1 MKLIKSLLLG
11 AATGLVGVAV
21 AHAADLPRRTKGPAV
36 SYVRICDT
44 YGAGF
49 YYLPGSTDT
58 CVHIGA
64 YLRVDYNFAST
75 HDVLGYDYATVIN
88 RSAQQ
93 DASVF
98 FARFAPTFDV
108 RTATEYGV
116 LRIFG
121 QGDFNSGSGG
131 VSNVSAGA
139 EKAFIQFGGL
149 TAGLATS
156 FYDFYIY
163 GADDYL
169 STHTSYTPTNLLAY
183 TATFG
188 GGFSASLSIED
199 PRGRALPY
207 YDNGGFNFTGPAVAG
222 AAAGN
227 FAAAGGERFPDLVA
241 NLRVDQG
248 WGSAQLSG
256 ALHQDQLLTIGGAPE
271 VGAPSTAALGNKTET
286 GYAILGGLK
295 INLPTLGAG
304 DALYLEAAYAK
315 GATGYL
321 GFNGFSMGPALQPG
335 GQISYPTVDGV
346 VDAAGAI
353 HQTTGFEAL
362 VALRHYWSPTF
373 FTGGIVGYAQL
384 NQAAAVRAATPATG
398 GVGNFSEWRFGLTNE
413 WVPVAGFAI
422 GLEVEYAQVHQ
433 TATVGAGIPAGFSGN
448 YGTWTGKI
456 RLQRTF

>member
-64 YLRVDYNFAST
+64 YLRVDYNFSDT
-75 HDVLGYDYATVIN
+75 HNLLGYDYATVV
-88 RSAQQ
+88 SQTAQQ
-93 DASVF
+93 GVNNF

-116 LRIFG
+116 LRVFG
-121 QGDFNSGSGG
+121 QGNFNSG
-131 VSNVSAGA
+131 AGA
-139 EKAFIQFGGL
+139 ASTAGVEKAFIQFGGL
-149 TAGLATS
+149 TAGRATS

-163 GADDYL
+163 AADDYD

-199 PRGRALPY
+199 PLARSLPY
-207 YDNGGFNFTGPAVAG
+207 YDNLGGNSAGGFV
-222 AAAGN
+222 AAAGQ
-227 FAAAGGERFPDLVA
+227 RFPDLVA

-256 ALHQDQLLTIGGAPE
+256 AVHQDQLLTNAAGVPLVSPGG
-271 VGAPSTAALGNKTET
+271 VMSNKTET
-286 GYAILGGLK
+286 GFAILAGLK

-304 DALYLEAAYAK
+304 DAMYFEAAYAD

-321 GFNGFSMGPALQPG
+321 GYNGYSIGAAVQPG
-335 GQISYPTVDGV
+335 AQLSYPTADGV
-346 VDAAGAI
+346 VDANGVVHKTA
-353 HQTTGFEAL
+353 GFEAL

-373 FTGGIVGYAQL
+373 FTGGIIGYTQL
-384 NQAAAVRAATPATG
+384 DQAAAVRALAPTAG

-422 GLEVEYAQVHQ
+422 GLEVEYAKVHQ
-433 TATVGAGIPAGFSGN
+433 TTPGGAAIPAGFSGN

>member
-116 LRIFG
+116 LRVFG
-121 QGDFNSGSGG
+121 QGNFNSGAGAAS
-131 VSNVSAGA
+131 SAGV

-149 TAGLATS
+149 TAGRATS

-163 GADDYL
+163 AADDYD

-199 PRGRALPY
+199 PLARSLPY
-207 YDNGGFNFTGPAVAG
+207 YDNPAG
-222 AAAGN
+222 APAGLFADAAGQ
-227 FAAAGGERFPDLVA
+227 RFPDLVA

-256 ALHQDQLLTIGGAPE
+256 AVHQDQILTSAGLPTNAAPPTG
-271 VGAPSTAALGNKTET
+271 VLGNKTET
-286 GYAILGGLK
+286 GFAILGGLK

-304 DALYLEAAYAK
+304 DAMYVEAAYAD

-321 GFNGFSMGPALQPG
+321 GYNGYSIGPAVQQGANL
-335 GQISYPTVDGV
+335 SYPTADGV
-346 VDAAGAI
+346 IDAAGGI
-353 HQTTGFEAL
+353 HKTTGFEAL
-362 VALRHYWSPTF
+362 VALRHYWAPTF
-373 FTGGIVGYAQL
+373 FTAGIVAYTQL
-384 NQAAAVRAATPATG
+384 DQAASVRATDVTAG

-413 WVPVAGFAI
+413 WIPVAGFAI

-433 TATVGAGIPAGFSGN
+433 TATVAAGIPAGYSGN
-448 YGTWTGKI
+448 YGTFTGKI
-456 RLQRTF
+456 RLQRSF